1 MFSTFISMFKNKN
14 VRERIVYTLGIFLIF
29 KLGASIT
36 IPMVDVS
43 QLQLGNQDMLSL
55 MNIMGG
61 GSLQQFSVFAM
72 GVSPY
77 ITSSI
82 VIQLL
87 AAGVLP
93 ALSELNEQGEQ
104 GKKSM
109 ENATRALTLMLG
121 AVQAYG
127 IIVTALNYGMT
138 INGSTEIK
146 TWDAIVIITILM
158 AGTLFLMWLGDQ
170 ITTKGVGNGMSM
182 IIFAGIIASVPTQFI
197 AAFALFVNDTSTV
210 SATFT
215 GLIKF
220 SAYVLC
226 FLVLIVFVVFMER
239 AQRKLPIQYSNASKS
254 VRSQSDVTF
263 LPMKVNSAGVIPIIF
278 ASSVMSAP
286 STIVALVGGN
296 QESGFIRFLSLT
308 APYNGWYWGLT
319 IFVILVI
326 LFTFFY
332 ARMQVDPEKISENF
346 SKSGAYIPGIKPGKE
361 TARYV
366 STILNRVT
374 FIGAGF
380 ITIIGILPFV
390 IQIVL
395 NNIYP
400 TAAQTL
406 AAGFG
411 GTGIIIIVG
420 VALETVKEIEGRM
433 AGKDYSGF
441 TSELD
446 Y

>member
-158 AGTLFLMWLGDQ
+158 AGTLFLMWL
-170 ITTKGVGNGMSM
+170 
-182 IIFAGIIASVPTQFI
+182 
-197 AAFALFVNDTSTV
+197 
-210 SATFT
+210 
-215 GLIKF
+215 
-220 SAYVLC
+220 
-226 FLVLIVFVVFMER
+226 
-239 AQRKLPIQYSNASKS
+239 
-254 VRSQSDVTF
+254 
-263 LPMKVNSAGVIPIIF
+263 
-278 ASSVMSAP
+278 
-286 STIVALVGGN
+286 
-296 QESGFIRFLSLT
+296 
-308 APYNGWYWGLT
+308 
-319 IFVILVI
+319 
-326 LFTFFY
+326 
-332 ARMQVDPEKISENF
+332 
-346 SKSGAYIPGIKPGKE
+346 
-361 TARYV
+361 
-366 STILNRVT
+366 
-374 FIGAGF
+374 
-380 ITIIGILPFV
+380 
-390 IQIVL
+390 
-395 NNIYP
+395 
-400 TAAQTL
+400 
-406 AAGFG
+406 
-411 GTGIIIIVG
+411 
-420 VALETVKEIEGRM
+420 
-433 AGKDYSGF
+433 
-441 TSELD
+441 
-446 Y
+446 